1 MQEVEVCP
9 TSLAVGTS
17 NTLTDTRDNST
28 YTVEKLADGNCWMTQ
43 NLRITGTVSSTG
55 SNFSGSSFN
64 VCAEDLANDSS
75 YSVAECHNS
84 NNTTTGVWYNY
95 AAASAGTIT
104 GLVNTDEATS
114 DICPF
119 GWQMPT
125 YSQISG
131 VTSYKTTFNPVA
143 GGRYHKKDNDNTSN
157 GYWWSTTAY
166 DGVSRYNL
174 RYNNDKLGVHHLL
187 NRDDG
192 FYIRC
197 VKK

>member
-1 MQEVEVCP
+1 MAYVKTTWQTGDVI
-9 TSLAVGTS
+9 TA
-17 NTLTDTRDNST
+17 
-28 YTVEKLADGNCWMTQ
+28 EKLNHAENQIEHLTPYV
-43 NLRITGTVSSTG
+43 ITST
-55 SNFSGSSFN
+55 
-64 VCAEDLANDSS
+64 
-75 YSVAECHNS
+75 
-84 NNTTTGVWYNY
+84 
-95 AAASAGTIT
+95 ASAGTIT

-143 GGRYHKKDNDNTSN
+143 GGRYHKKDNDDTSN

-166 DGVSRYNL
+166 DRDSRYNL
-174 RYNNDKLGVHHLL
+174 RYNNDELGVHHLL
-187 NRDDG
+187 DRDDG